1 LGVVAPALLVALR
14 IIQGVGLGGEFG
26 GASSLLAE
34 FAAKRKH
41 RAFWMSL
48 ANLGIPGGAMAAS
61 AVLFALSES
70 FDTIGWRIAMLL
82 SAVIFIP
89 ALVARYKL
97 ADTPLFEQVKQ
108 QDQLS
113 KMPSFDVVKLHA
125 RSIIL
130 LALVSAFQQM
140 DGYVSGTYIIAFM
153 KAAGI
158 PLATT
163 AVIIFI
169 SRIGDI
175 AGVVLSGPLADLL
188 KRKTVAYL
196 AIAIATA
203 LSYPFVLAILAKQV
217 WLIMVF
223 QFLITLFGIGLLHGL
238 APILTSESFPTKYRY
253 SGTGISYNLSAI
265 LGGGIAPPL
274 LAGLIGPDVTAKW
287 YFVPIVYGVYCVVAI
302 ASLLF
307 IRETRDLPLEGLDR
321 EVTNET
327 AIASTA

>member
-1 LGVVAPALLVALR
+1 L
-14 IIQGVGLGGEFG
+14 
-26 GASSLLAE
+26 
-34 FAAKRKH
+34 
-41 RAFWMSL
+41 
-48 ANLGIPGGAMAAS
+48 
-61 AVLFALSES
+61 
-70 FDTIGWRIAMLL
+70 
-82 SAVIFIP
+82 
-89 ALVARYKL
+89 ARYKL

-113 KMPSFDVVKLHA
+113 KLPSFDVVKLHA

-153 KAAGI
+153 QSAGI

-175 AGVVLSGPLADLL
+175 AGVVLSGPLADLF

-196 AIAIATA
+196 AIAVATA

-217 WLIMVF
+217 WLIIVL

-265 LGGGIAPPL
+265 LGGGIAPSL
-274 LAGLIGPDVTAKW
+274 LAGLIGPDVAANW
-287 YFVPIVYGVYCVVAI
+287 YFVPIVYAIYCVVAMG
-302 ASLLF
+302 SLLF
-307 IRETRDLPLEGLDR
+307 IRETRDLPLEGLDQ
-321 EVTNET
+321 EAATESMV
-327 AIASTA
+327 ASTA